1 MSVGNINGIDPKM
14 LHSLTPK
21 VEPDDSKA
29 KSFKDSLLGAFNQVN
44 QMKLEADQAITDLAV
59 GRTNTMH
66 ETMIQV
72 EEASIAF
79 NLFMAVRGKIL
90 TAYQEVMRMNF

>member
-1 MSVGNINGIDPKM
+1 MAIDSINQIDPKQ

-21 VEPDDSKA
+21 VEPEENG
-29 KSFKDSLLGAFNQVN
+29 KSFLDSLSGAVDRVNKLQLDANQA
-44 QMKLEADQAITDLAV
+44 MEDLAV
-59 GRTNTMH
+59 GRRKTLH

-79 NLFMAVRGKIL
+79 NLFMAVRTKVM
-90 TAYQEVMRMNF
+90 TAYQEVMRMHF

>member
-1 MSVGNINGIDPKM
+1 MSVGNINGIDPNM

-21 VEPDDSKA
+21 VEPDDSKG
-29 KSFKDSLLGAFNQVN
+29 KSFKDSLVGAFNQVN

-59 GRTNTMH
+59 GRRKTMH